1 MGRKKSSCAQHFNL
15 SRELSSKCEK
25 ATCKF
30 CGWSSAKNTVRMKA
44 HLAKGCRDCPEDV
57 RTAFLEELEETEESE
72 TDSRVDYSEVDPNE
86 TFETSRTSDRPRRVA
101 GSKSPKR
108 KKKRTISSRT
118 ALADEHREIDQA
130 LADYLFST
138 NLPLSTI
145 ENPFFIAFCKKM
157 RPSYS
162 LPNRSRVVSQSF
174 VGGATSAHSQHVMTA
189 ASTTASVPLQLATFH
204 PGNEGMSFLSAPTVQ
219 AVPQPSSVLD
229 QSQQIPGGV
238 QVFRIIPTS
247 STSLL
252 SL

>member
-145 ENPFFIAFCKKM
+145 ENPFFIAFC
-157 RPSYS
+157 
-162 LPNRSRVVSQSF
+162 
-174 VGGATSAHSQHVMTA
+174 GATSAHSQHVMTA